1 MPLQVKAS
9 KSNKE
14 YKLNNK
20 KMAKINL
27 GNAGCHA
34 LHYNKLTQSLIPLG
48 YHNTVSVYTVETP
61 SFDTSLRY
69 VLRGHRSIITCID
82 SLEH

>member
-1 MPLQVKAS
+1 
-9 KSNKE
+9 
-14 YKLNNK
+14 
-20 KMAKINL
+20 MACINL

-61 SFDTSLRY
+61 SFDTSLKY

-82 SLEH
+82 SLEHDSLMITGDDVG